1 MAKTAETDASPQDVV
16 ANRKPVTD
24 VPGTDVSVLMN
35 PGGEKRQSMTGFD
48 EDYVDIVDYIVRC
61 THKIWEERGLGLI
74 YSHYQHNVLIHT
86 SDGQTMERDKV
97 IADSAKT
104 MAAFPNIRLYAD
116 DVIWSGD
123 AERGFH
129 SSHRI
134 TWTGR
139 NTGYSIYG
147 PPTGRKVV
155 RQGIAHCFVKNNRV
169 VEEWI
174 CRDELALVQQLGLEP
189 VALAK
194 KMALRDALSGGRPP
208 VWATGEVERLR
219 GQVQPERLPDVDA
232 DNPELFIKTMLHNVW
247 NRRMIGD
254 TDRYYA
260 PHLYARTPG
269 HRMSYGL
276 GDYKAFV
283 VGLIAAFPDLA
294 LVVDHQCHVEDA
306 SGHRVATRW
315 FLNGTHDGPGPYGE
329 PSGKPVTAW
338 GISHH
343 EIRDGKIE
351 REWLIFDV
359 FALLKQIYWPAGEA

>member
-1 MAKTAETDASPQDVV
+1 MAKTDETDALTKNAVG
-16 ANRKPVTD
+16 RKPVTD
-24 VPGTDVSVLMN
+24 VPGTDVSTLMN
-35 PGGEKRQSMTGFD
+35 PGGEKRQNMTGFD
-48 EDYVDIVDYIVRC
+48 NDYVDIVDYIVRS
-61 THKIWEERGLGLI
+61 THKIWEERGLGRI
-74 YSHYQHNVLIHT
+74 YDHYRHNVLIHT

-155 RQGIAHCFVKNNRV
+155 RQGIAHCFVKDNRV

-189 VALAK
+189 VSLAK
-194 KMALRDALSGGRPP
+194 KMALRDALSAARPP

-219 GQVQPERLPDVDA
+219 GQVQPERLPDADA
-232 DNPELFIKTMLHNVW
+232 SDPEAFVKTMFHNVW

-254 TDRYYA
+254 VNRYYA

-283 VGLIAAFPDLA
+283 VGMMAALPDLA

-306 SGHRVATRW
+306 GGHRVATRW

-329 PSGKPVTAW
+329 PSGRPVTAW
-338 GISHH
+338 GITHH

-351 REWLIFDV
+351 REWCIFDV
-359 FALLKQIYWPAGEA
+359 FALLKQIYWPVGEA